1 MFFYLGR
8 FGPMSVELKIGFVKE
23 EYSDSC
29 PIWLAAWFII
39 LDGSR

>member
-1 MFFYLGR
+1 
-8 FGPMSVELKIGFVKE
+8 MSVELKIRFVKE

-29 PIWLAAWFII
+29 PSVTWLAAWLII